1 MPFDDESQKP
11 ANSKVGVKINNNQS
25 MFAGNVKRP
34 SREEFEKKA
43 AQVNDKMNE
52 YQERA
57 VQLSLNYKKLLDD
70 KTLLQNKNVFQQDA
84 EKEVI
89 SNLMQLAID
98 MNTDPNEEEGM
109 GSVGLISLLCRCLLI
124 QRDKIN
130 ELSYGLSQADK
141 KFVEMDKQLK
151 TVQAEID
158 SSKKSE

>member
-1 MPFDDESQKP
+1 MPFDDESQK
-11 ANSKVGVKINNNQS
+11 SSTQKVGVKLNNSQS
-25 MFAGNVKRP
+25 MFANNTKKP

-43 AQVNDKMNE
+43 VEANNKLTE

-70 KTLLQNKNVFQQDA
+70 KTLPQNKNIFQQDA

-109 GSVGLISLLCRCLLI
+109 GSVGLISLLCRCMLI

-130 ELSYGLSQADK
+130 ELSYDVAQARK
-141 KFVEMDKQLK
+141 NFTELEKQLK
-151 TVQAEID
+151 TVQETVD
-158 SSKKSE
+158 SQKKSE